1 MKNILKLLLLSLL
14 TILIVSCGNNNHAE
28 GKINFYNTVSH
39 GQQLSDLKKA
49 LNENAIT
56 RAEYDTLKTKIMN
69 NVIDI
74 PKYIDEID
82 EDNDKP

>member
-1 MKNILKLLLLSLL
+1 MLKKLITILLS
-14 TILIVSCGNNNHAE
+14 IFIISCGNNNQAE
-28 GKINFYNTVSH
+28 GEVNYYNTVSH
-39 GQQLSDLKKA
+39 GQQLLDLKKA

-74 PKYIDEID
+74 PKFIDEID
-82 EDNDKP
+82 EDNDQP